1 MGCIEV
7 KNKSEEILIQEAEHV
22 LNLKKQKSIQV
33 DSVIRKFSLNGQVTS
48 VQLNRIS
55 SHLKLQTK
63 NLFPFIKIDEF
74 YGKLRDINGNYD
86 LKDLLVIGILLSD
99 GESSTKAGLLY
110 QIFDEE
116 LTGHMSLSKVKNQL
130 LYKLVIHSCSSLP
143 KLVSPRQASNVNL
156 EKIEKYSDCLIEK
169 KDTCINSVAERL
181 AVNGNDVT
189 EITFTEVFRTFRQG
203 KLTSSVGWR
212 AFLYEKYLCENS
224 KILVSTPAIT
234 ESK

>member
-7 KNKSEEILIQEAEHV
+7 KNNSEEELIQEAERV
-22 LNLKKQKSIQV
+22 LNFHKQKSVQV
-33 DSVIRKFSLNGQVTS
+33 DSVIRKFSLNGQVTP
-48 VQLNRIS
+48 VQLTRIS
-55 SHLKLQTK
+55 NHLRLQTK

-116 LTGHMSLSKVKNQL
+116 LTGHMNLSKVKSQL
-130 LYKLVIHSCSSLP
+130 LYKLATHSCSSLP
-143 KLVSPRQASNVNL
+143 KLVSPRQASNVNM

-169 KDTCINSVAERL
+169 KDSCINSVAERL
-181 AVNGNDVT
+181 ALNGNDVT
-189 EITFTEVFRTFRQG
+189 EITFTEVFRTYRQG

-212 AFLYEKYLCENS
+212 TFLYETPLCENT
-224 KILVSTPAIT
+224 KMLVSNTHIT